1 MILTKNGRRMF
12 PEFSVSLS
20 GLDPHGLYSLCVQA
34 VPDGENRYKWRDRTW
49 SMSGRAEPGPPTR
62 LYLHPESPAPGHRWM
77 ERPICFHRIRL
88 TNNTLSQGGQIVLQS
103 MHRYYLRLYIIPTCN
118 NGPRARPASSISFP
132 ETSFIAVTSYQNPRL
147 SLLKIEENP
156 FAKGIKYF
164 KSQQEQTPRKRHQRP
179 RTDGDVSPECKRHT
193 ESAAEVTVSQR
204 VERAGDEI
212 VERRLVSPERSGEE
226 RSRVKERSGE
236 EEERSGEE
244 EERSGE
250 EEERSGEEEGR
261 SGEEEERRGVTEKR
275 EEERRG
281 VTEKRED
288 RENRQTPGNE
298 GLRSHRS
305 PAQSRDAPHREATED
320 GEERGHRMDSLVQW
334 DPITQRPLWASPPAL
349 SVTAYP
355 APACPAGHR
364 FPHPPPSSLGP
375 FPSSV
380 SNFPP
385 VAPYFMGSW
394 ASPPVRLS
402 YPLSA
407 LHSPFLQP
415 VCPPPWI
422 LPPHTTS
429 RGL

>member
-226 RSRVKERSGE
+226 RSR
-236 EEERSGEE
+236 
-244 EERSGE
+244 
-250 EEERSGEEEGR
+250 
-261 SGEEEERRGVTEKR
+261 
-275 EEERRG
+275 
-281 VTEKRED
+281 KRED